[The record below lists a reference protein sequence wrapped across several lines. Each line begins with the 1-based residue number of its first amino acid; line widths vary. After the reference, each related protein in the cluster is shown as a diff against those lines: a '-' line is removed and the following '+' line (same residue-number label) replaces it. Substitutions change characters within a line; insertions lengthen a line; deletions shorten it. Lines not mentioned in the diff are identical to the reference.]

1 MFVPMT
7 ETKPDCSQSDP
18 TQRPMRYP
26 KREIGRAGDGVAG
39 TTLVVL
45 GGVHGN
51 ERAGLIAGQS
61 VLDALAERDVQLSGQ
76 LVVLAGNLA
85 ALNHEDPDTRYVDS
99 DLNRMC
105 RRDRFEQPAS
115 TSVEHEQMHELF
127 GALESILDSCRWAG
141 QQMIVLDLHTTSA
154 PSRPVVAFEDS
165 LPARTHAIRMPC
177 PKYLGIEEEANGLV
191 IDAVTNRLGCIS
203 YLVEGGQHEDP
214 DSIRVHE
221 AAIWIALDTAGI
233 VPLSAHPGDPLGY
246 MRSKSLDRGHVVY
259 DVRYRYPI
267 EHEDYSTC
275 EGIESGTEVF
285 PHSSVLGIENGKEI
299 HTPIHG
305 RVFLPNMQT
314 HKRINDDGFFIVRR
328 VSTGWVNLSARL
340 RRQHWI
346 HRLIRMMPGIYSFED
361 SKLLVDADLA
371 CVMRRQVFH
380 LFGYRLIRH
389 DGRESGHGIHRVFDG
404 AKAFFKAFF
413 RGPIRGENGKGPD
426 EHDHRFWIVQR
437 RQLDR

>member
-1 MFVPMT
+1 MT
-7 ETKPDCSQSDP
+7 ETNPECIQSEP
-18 TQRPMRYP
+18 TQGPKRYLN
-26 KREIGRAGDGVAG
+26 REIGRAGDGASG
-39 TTLVVL
+39 TTLVIL

-51 ERAGLIAGQS
+51 ERAGLIAGQR
-61 VLDALAERDVQLSGQ
+61 VLDALVDRNGNMNGQ

-85 ALNHEDPDTRYVDS
+85 ALNHEDPHTRYVKF
-99 DLNRMC
+99 DLNRLC
-105 RRDRFEQPAS
+105 KRKHFDEPAS
-115 TSVEHEQMHELF
+115 TSVEHEQMFGLF
-127 GALESILDSCRWAG
+127 GALEDILATSTASG

-165 LPARTHAIRMPC
+165 LQARVHAMRMPC

-214 DSIRVHE
+214 KSVDVHE

-233 VPLSAHPGDPLGY
+233 VPLSEHPGDPLGF
-246 MRSKSLDRGHVVY
+246 MRSMSLDRGHVVY

-267 EHEDYSTC
+267 KNEDYTTC
-275 EGIESGTEVF
+275 DGIETGTEVF
-285 PHSSVLGIENGKEI
+285 PSKSVLAIENGKEI

-340 RRQHWI
+340 RRQSWVHW
-346 HRLIRMMPGIYSFED
+346 LIGMMPGVYPHED
-361 SKLLVDADLA
+361 SKFLVDANLA

-380 LFGYRLIRH
+380 LFGYRLLRH
-389 DGRESGHGIHRVFDG
+389 DGRESGHGLHRVLDG
-404 AKAFFKAFF
+404 TKAFFKAFF

-437 RQLDR
+437 RRLDR